1 MNTGWTV
8 LVKISEKVDYEYWVD
23 CAGKDFY
30 SGGLTMVFGVFFDL
44 KGALL
49 SYKLSLV
56 LRFRICRC
64 EVAKLVFDVF
74 DASLHLLAFSKLLLV
89 FQDGQLSFRVN
100 GHLTLNSFISSLK
113 KCYQ

>member
-1 MNTGWTV
+1 M
-8 LVKISEKVDYEYWVD
+8 DYEYWVD

-56 LRFRICRC
+56 FRFRICGG

-74 DASLHLLAFSKLLLV
+74 EASFHLHVKY
-89 FQDGQLSFRVN
+89 N
-100 GHLTLNSFISSLK
+100 
-113 KCYQ
+113 